1 MSQPGR
7 AATVLLGILTT
18 VLVGWTL
25 HVGAEILQ
33 PLVIA
38 LLLAIILQPV
48 VRGLARFH
56 VPPFLTVAALVAL
69 IFFGLAQV
77 GLTVQKSI
85 ASFVGE
91 AGGWSELVNGVEQRL
106 HASHMPPTLAQFV
119 ADSLRNLDVQ
129 GLATDLIGG
138 GVGFGKSLILVVI
151 YMLFIFA
158 EQAIFRRKILS
169 IAGDRREE
177 AAEVLDT
184 IGTGIQ
190 RYLGVKTIVSLLTG
204 VLCYAVL
211 QYLEIPYARL
221 WGVLTFVLNY
231 IPTFGSIIAGIF
243 PTVTAMVTPEGS
255 WSTALLVAFTYLA
268 VNLALGSFL
277 EPKILGRQLD
287 LSPLVIVLSVVVW
300 AGIWGVVGAFLAVPI
315 TSSLQLVL
323 ASRETTRPI
332 AILLSSG
339 PPRERRL
346 VARLASRKAAAE

>member
-1 MSQPGR
+1 MASPGR

-18 VLVGWTL
+18 VVVGWTL

-38 LLLAIILQPV
+38 LMLAIILQPI
-48 VRGLARFH
+48 VRGLARLH
-56 VPPFLTVAALVAL
+56 VPPVLTVGALVAL
-69 IFFGLAQV
+69 LFFGLAQL
-77 GLTVQKSI
+77 GLVVQKSVT
-85 ASFVGE
+85 SFVGD
-91 AGGWSELVNGVEQRL
+91 AGGWVELVNGLEDRL
-106 HASHMPPTLAQFV
+106 QASHMPPTLAQFV
-119 ADSLRNLDVQ
+119 GDSLRNLDVQ
-129 GLATDLIGG
+129 GIATNLIGS

-169 IAGDRREE
+169 IAGERRED
-177 AAEVLDT
+177 AKEVLDT

-190 RYLGVKTIVSLLTG
+190 RYLGVKTVVSLLTG
-204 VLCYAVL
+204 LLCYSVL
-211 QYLEIPYARL
+211 QYLGVPYARL

-243 PTVTAMVTPEGS
+243 PTVSAMVTPEGS
-255 WSTALLVAFTYLA
+255 WGTALLVAVTYLV
-268 VNLALGSFL
+268 VNLTLGSFV
-277 EPKILGRQLD
+277 EPKILGRRLD

-323 ASRETTRPI
+323 ASRDSTRPI
-332 AILLSSG
+332 ALLLSSG
-339 PPRERRL
+339 PPRERRF
-346 VARLASRKAAAE
+346 VPRLAGRRIAQQ